1 MIFPDFCTADTSTCS
16 VFDRLSTN
24 NKIHHQPGTTLLFR
38 VKMFDRLQKK
48 WKVNGLQLVLI
59 LCTFA
64 IGGSLTGYAGR
75 KLMNLLPID
84 QNWLWIIVYILLVT
98 ILWPLSV
105 LLVSI
110 PFGQYR
116 FFTKYLKKIG
126 RRMRLVKGEEEMADD
141 GWQMT
146 DTPNHPP
153 SAIRH
158 PSSITNIAIFA
169 SGAGSN
175 AQKIIEYFRY
185 SKKVRIVLIA
195 CNKPGAGV
203 LNIAAQEHIPVLL
216 IEKETFFH
224 GSAYVDELKEKDVD
238 LIVLAGFLWKMPPIL
253 IKNWPGRIIN
263 IHPALLPKYGGK
275 GMYGRFVHESVITGG
290 EKESGIS
297 IHYVDDVYDNGAII
311 FQARCPVLE
320 NDTPDLLAHRIHK
333 LEHEHY
339 PRVIEQLIEK
349 SRVSG
354 KDNK

>member
-1 MIFPDFCTADTSTCS
+1 
-16 VFDRLSTN
+16 
-24 NKIHHQPGTTLLFR
+24 
-38 VKMFDRLQKK
+38 MFDRLQKK
-48 WKVNGLQLVLI
+48 WKVNGLQLILI

-116 FFTKYLKKIG
+116 FFTKYLEKIG
-126 RRMRLVKGEEEMADD
+126 RRMRLVRGEKMIDD
-141 GWQMT
+141 GWRMT
-146 DTPNHPP
+146 DTYQ
-153 SAIRH
+153 H
-158 PSSITNIAIFA
+158 PSSTIQQAPAITNIAIFA

-185 SKKVRIVLIA
+185 SKKVRIVVIA

-203 LNIAAQEHIPVLL
+203 LNIAAQENIPVLE
-216 IEKETFFH
+216 IEKEEFFR
-224 GSAYVDELKEKDVD
+224 GSGYVDELKEKNVD
-238 LIVLAGFLWKMPPIL
+238 LIVLAGFLWKIPPAL
-253 IKNWPGRIIN
+253 IKHWHRRIIN

-275 GMYGRFVHESVITGG
+275 GMYGRFVHESVIAGK

-320 NDTPDLLAHRIHK
+320 NDTPDLLANRIHK

-339 PRVIEQLIEK
+339 PQVIEQLIEK
-349 SRVSG
+349 QKRNSQ
-354 KDNK
+354 